1 MEIQDSKG
9 KIIKETFPSEIIS
22 IVGHIFSGIV
32 LTLLIL
38 PFNSFPILLLMIP
51 ALLSI
56 RGNLSGP
63 YIARTARDLI
73 IGEFSIRSWIEN
85 TLATYFLSLITS
97 FLIGLFTLI
106 LNLIIFHIT
115 ILTIGSIILIPIIST
130 LISSTITIPISTL
143 LNYIAFN
150 RGLNPNNVV
159 PPIMTTVGD
168 FTTLFSFYITLLML
182 GVP

>member
-1 MEIQDSKG
+1 MESQDNKQR
-9 KIIKETFPSEIIS
+9 IVRETFPSETFS
-22 IVGHIFSGIV
+22 IMGHIFSGII

-38 PFNSFPILLLMIP
+38 PFESFPILILMIP

-73 IGEFSIRSWIEN
+73 IGEFSKRSWIEN
-85 TLATYFLSLITS
+85 TLATYFLSTITS
-97 FLIGLFTLI
+97 FLIGLLTLI
-106 LNLIIFHIT
+106 LNILFFHIT
-115 ILTIGSIILIPIIST
+115 ILSIKWIILIPIIST
-130 LISSTITIPISTL
+130 LLSSTLTIPISTI
-143 LNYIAFN
+143 LNYFVFN

-168 FTTLFSFYITLLML
+168 FATLICFYLTLLMM